1 MFPLYERDI
10 PLPSSGD
17 PGTLWNPVKDKG
29 VLRKR
34 LQRCPCSDNQGY
46 CDSAQHDLPFRGM
59 EGWSITSRQ
68 LIGDKSMK
76 RALVPLADGF
86 EEIEGITII
95 DVLRRAD
102 IDVVTASLHDGP
114 VEASRKTRH
123 LADTTLDAVVDDYF
137 DMIVL
142 PGGTTGVLNL
152 QDDTRLQ
159 DLLQRHH
166 SQQRL
171 IGAICAAPNLL
182 RNNQILNEQD
192 RFTAFPGSLKLAK
205 GGQYSDDRV
214 VRSGTVTTSTSAGS
228 AFEFALDL
236 VEQLCGKHVRA
247 RVHDALYLPF

>member
-1 MFPLYERDI
+1 MRR
-10 PLPSSGD
+10 
-17 PGTLWNPVKDKG
+17 V
-29 VLRKR
+29 
-34 LQRCPCSDNQGY
+34 
-46 CDSAQHDLPFRGM
+46 
-59 EGWSITSRQ
+59 
-68 LIGDKSMK
+68 
-76 RALVPLADGF
+76 LVPLADGF

-102 IDVVTASLHDGP
+102 IEVVTASLHDGP

-123 LADTTLDAVVDDYF
+123 LADTTLDAVGDESF

-152 QDDTRLQ
+152 QNDTRLQ
-159 DLLQRHH
+159 DVLKRHH
-166 SQQRL
+166 SQGRL

-182 RNNQILNEQD
+182 RNNQILKGQD
-192 RFTAFPGSLKLAK
+192 RFTAFPASLTLGE
-205 GGQYSDDRV
+205 GGHYTEDRV

-236 VEQLCGKHVRA
+236 VEQLCGKHVRD